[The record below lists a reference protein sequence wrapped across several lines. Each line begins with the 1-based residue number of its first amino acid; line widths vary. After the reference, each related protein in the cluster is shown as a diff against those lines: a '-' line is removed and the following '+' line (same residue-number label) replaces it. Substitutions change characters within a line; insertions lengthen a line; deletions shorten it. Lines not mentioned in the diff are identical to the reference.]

1 MRYIVQ
7 CGHEGDILQKFD
19 ALALVMIT
27 SDAAGMST
35 VSGFRDRF
43 TYDIQHEQM
52 RRKTTPPQFGSRKRS
67 GRGFDVTRGNLE
79 WVVYF
84 ATDMGVGRSK

>member
-35 VSGFRDRF
+35 VSGFRD
-43 TYDIQHEQM
+43 
-52 RRKTTPPQFGSRKRS
+52 
-67 GRGFDVTRGNLE
+67 
-79 WVVYF
+79 
-84 ATDMGVGRSK
+84 TDLRTISSTNR